1 MVAVVGALHL
11 EVLGLVGDD
20 VVHVDDDVEVSV
32 APVVLVAGACE
43 EKFGVKLSPLVI
55 SRPGR
60 RQGRLYKHRCQQL
73 VYLPG

>member
-32 APVVLVAGACE
+32 APVVLVARACGE
-43 EKFGVKLSPLVI
+43 NFGVKLSPPVI

-60 RQGRLYKHRCQQL
+60 RQGRLYKHRCQL
-73 VYLPG
+73 IY

>member
-32 APVVLVAGACE
+32 APVVLVARACE
-43 EKFGVKLSPLVI
+43 ENFGVRLPPPVI

-60 RQGRLYKHRCQQL
+60 S
-73 VYLPG
+73 